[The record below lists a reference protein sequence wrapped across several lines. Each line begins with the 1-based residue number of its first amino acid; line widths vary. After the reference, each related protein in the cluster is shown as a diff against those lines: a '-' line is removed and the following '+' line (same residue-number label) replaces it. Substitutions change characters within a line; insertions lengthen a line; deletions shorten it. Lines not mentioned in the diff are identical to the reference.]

1 MSGPVLDAS
10 AVLAVIFDE
19 AGADHVAA
27 YLPGAA
33 ISAVNLAEVLAKLLD
48 LGMPE
53 ATIAA
58 ILEDLQLTVIPFE
71 DAHAHKASR
80 LRPVTRAAGL
90 SLGDRACLATA
101 ALRGAVALSAD
112 RAWARLPQV
121 MGIAIE
127 LLR

>member
-1 MSGPVLDAS
+1 VAGPVLDAS

-19 AGADHVAA
+19 AGADRVAA
-27 YLPGAA
+27 EIPGAE
-33 ISAVNLAEVLAKLLD
+33 ISAVNVAEVLTKLRD

-58 ILEDLQLTVIPFE
+58 ILEGLQLTVIPFA
-71 DAHAHKASR
+71 DAHAREAAR
-80 LRPVTRAAGL
+80 LRAATRAAGL

-101 ALRGAVALSAD
+101 ALRGATALSAD
-112 RAWARLPQV
+112 RAWARLPDLGV
-121 MGIAIE
+121 RIE

>member
-1 MSGPVLDAS
+1 MLDAS

-19 AGADHVAA
+19 VGADRVAA
-27 YLPGAA
+27 YIPGAG

-53 ATIAA
+53 ATIVA
-58 ILEDLQLTVIPFE
+58 ILEDLQLAVISFDE
-71 DAHAHKASR
+71 AHAQKASR
-80 LRPVTRAAGL
+80 LRPVTRAVGL

-101 ALRGAVALSAD
+101 ALRGTAALSAD
-112 RAWARLPQV
+112 RAWARLPREI
-121 MGIAIE
+121 GIEIE